1 MSKAERAEQER
12 QADLFQI
19 TRRPPKAKAGTRS
32 DRAKVIAEG
41 VGIGWFLR
49 RVVNIFTG

>member
-12 QADLFQI
+12 IADLYQI
-19 TRRPPKAKAGTRS
+19 IRPPDKVKAGTRT

-41 VGIGWFLR
+41 IGIGWFLR
-49 RVVNIFTG
+49 RVTRIVTD

>member
-12 QADLFQI
+12 IADLFQI
-19 TRRPPKAKAGTRS
+19 IRPADKVKTGTRM

-41 VGIGWFLR
+41 FGIGWFLR
-49 RVVNIFTG
+49 RVTDIFH

>member
-12 QADLFQI
+12 IADLFQV
-19 TRRPPKAKAGTRS
+19 TRQPPKRKQGTRT

-49 RVVNIFTG
+49 RVVNIFD

>member
-1 MSKAERAEQER
+1 MSKAERDEQER

-19 TRRPPKAKAGTRS
+19 VRPPAKVKRGTRT

-41 VGIGWFLR
+41 VGIGWYLR
-49 RVVNIFTG
+49 RVVDIFH

>member
-12 QADLFQI
+12 QADLFQVI
-19 TRRPPKAKAGTRS
+19 RPEAKPKQGTRT

-41 VGIGWFLR
+41 IGIGWFLR
-49 RVVNIFTG
+49 RVTNIFTD

>member
-19 TRRPPKAKAGTRS
+19 IRKPDEVKQGTRT

-41 VGIGWFLR
+41 IGIGWFLR
-49 RVVNIFTG
+49 RVTNIFTD